1 VRPPRWRVPLALGL
15 LTLVA
20 AALRLR
26 GIRFGLPQLM
36 TRPDEDTIASV
47 AAHIIGS
54 GPNPGFFRY
63 PTLFLYV
70 VALLDKL
77 RFGSAGADE
86 SSYYVLN
93 RVTVALLGTATVPIL
108 YAATRRLFSQV
119 TAMCAAALL
128 AVAFLHVRDSHFGVT
143 DVPATFM
150 IVCAFYLTV
159 SRPLDLAHWGNIALA
174 ALACGLAASTKYNAL
189 IVVAPLAVAVAQQ
202 NITGRRLDPRTMAPA
217 LCVIALGVI
226 AGFVIGTPYAIL
238 ARRQFVQGFMLE
250 RAHLAA
256 GHAVLEGSGWTRHL
270 TFSLRYGLGAP
281 FLIAALAGAV
291 WLAVAEPRT
300 AALVLAFP
308 VVYYAAFGSS
318 RTVFVRYMTPMVPFA
333 AVLAAFAAQ
342 RAAAAL
348 ARLSPAAPVLPAAA
362 AALTALLGYGS
373 ATRSLALDRLLEQP
387 DSRALAAEWVQS
399 RFPRGATL
407 HQTGSQYGQVQL
419 TPQGLYQSWN
429 FDPDAG
435 AFALGMFAMRGAPQL
450 VIVQSSPLAA
460 YSEVPPSL
468 GPVLARRYRL
478 AQRFDVENRT
488 SAAEAVF
495 DQQDAFFVPLSGLE
509 RFTRPGPTIEIYQLQ
524 DASPTGSQP

>member
-1 VRPPRWRVPLALGL
+1 VRTARWRVPLALGL

-26 GIRFGLPQLM
+26 GVRFGLPQLM
-36 TRPDEDTIASV
+36 TRPDEDTIVSV

-63 PTLFLYV
+63 PTLFIYV
-70 VALLDKL
+70 VALLDRL
-77 RFGSAGADE
+77 RFGASGAEE

-108 YAATRRLFSQV
+108 YGATRRLFSH
-119 TAMCAAALL
+119 TTGTCAAALL

-150 IVCAFYLTV
+150 IVVAFYLIV
-159 SRPLDLAHWGNIALA
+159 SRPLDHAHWGNIALA

-189 IVVAPLAVAVAQQ
+189 IIVAPLAVAVVQQ
-202 NITGRRLDPRTMAPA
+202 NVTGRRLDPRTAVPP
-217 LCVIALGVI
+217 LCVIVLGVV

-256 GHAVLEGSGWTRHL
+256 GHAVLEGSGWARHL

-291 WLAVAEPRT
+291 WLAIAQPRT

-318 RTVFVRYMTPMVPFA
+318 RTVFVRYMMPMVPFA
-333 AVLAAFAAQ
+333 AVLAAFATDQ
-342 RAAAAL
+342 VAAAL
-348 ARLSPAAPVLPAAA
+348 ARLSRASPVQPVAA
-362 AALTALLGYGS
+362 AALTVLLGYSS

-399 RFPRGATL
+399 RFPHGVTL

-419 TPQGLYQSWN
+419 APAGLYQSWN
-429 FDPDAG
+429 FDG
-435 AFALGMFAMRGAPQL
+435 ETGTFALGPFAMTTVPQL
-450 VIVQSSPLAA
+450 VLVQSSRLVA
-460 YSEVPPSL
+460 YSQTPASL
-468 GPVLARRYRL
+468 GAVLARRYRL
-478 AQRFDVENRT
+478 VQRFCVENPT
-488 SAAEAVF
+488 SGVEPVF
-495 DQQDAFFVPLSGLE
+495 DQEDAFFAPLAGFE
-509 RFTRPGPTIEIYQLQ
+509 RFTRPGPTIDIYDLRS
-524 DASPTGSQP
+524 AGPGAQP